1 MDNFE
6 FDFNRM
12 ARKADVEFAKR
23 VFTKWVG
30 IVMCQL
36 FILCICSLIVLF
48 WTNKLTL
55 FLLSLMGLF
64 FVVILLAVYTTN
76 KSYRNKLKAMEDEE

>member
-30 IVMCQL
+30 IAMCQL
-36 FILCICSLIVLF
+36 FICVFAL
-48 WTNKLTL
+48 
-55 FLLSLMGLF
+55 
-64 FVVILLAVYTTN
+64 
-76 KSYRNKLKAMEDEE
+76 